1 MLRNLYKIIIVLG
14 LILSA
19 GLKIHAQDN
28 PRYVAVNL
36 PGFDQR
42 KYHFGFTIGLNRSDF
57 TIHRT
62 NDTQY
67 RDSLLTLE
75 NTSLP
80 GFILGIV
87 STYRFT
93 KNVAVRFIPSLSF
106 QDRKLNY
113 TFETTDSTGV
123 FYEKIVESTFV
134 EFPVLFKFRTNRIG
148 NFAAYT
154 ILGGKYMIDMSSK
167 KDVESIA
174 LKDLVVK
181 TKKNQLAAEVGFGM
195 DFFLPYFKFGIELKM
210 GIGVSNVLIKE
221 NHKFDEPLDKLFP
234 KSYIFALT
242 FEG

>member
-1 MLRNLYKIIIVLG
+1 MLSI
-14 LILSA
+14 
-19 GLKIHAQDN
+19 GLKTYAQDK

-42 KYHFGFTIGLNRSDF
+42 KYHFGFTIGMNRSDF
-57 TIHRT
+57 TIHRK

-67 RDSLLTLE
+67 TDSLLTLE

-93 KNVAVRFIPSLSF
+93 PNVAVRFVPSLSF

-113 TFETTDSTGV
+113 TFESADSNFV
-123 FYEKIVESTFV
+123 AFEKLVESTFV

-148 NFAAYT
+148 NFAAYS
-154 ILGGKYMIDMSSK
+154 LVGAKYMIDMSSK
-167 KDVESIA
+167 KDVESKS
-174 LKDLVVK
+174 LKDLVIK
-181 TKKNQLAAEVGFGM
+181 TKKSQIAAEIGFGM
-195 DFFLPYFKFGIELKM
+195 DFFLPYFKFGMEFKM
-210 GIGVSNVLIKE
+210 GIGIGDVLIKE
-221 NHKFDEPLDKLFP
+221 GHRFDEPLEKLFP